1 MPPLKLSIL
10 IHFFIFT
17 EIFNDAF
24 IALCDVEYVDNF
36 KRKIINFLLTL
47 CTGPVDRSQGELSL
61 LGKEGGGWVGGG
73 VEAGNWLFRKC

>member
-17 EIFNDAF
+17 EIFIDAF

-36 KRKIINFLLTL
+36 KRKIINFLHYAQAPLTVVK
-47 CTGPVDRSQGELSL
+47 GNFHYWAKRV
-61 LGKEGGGWVGGG
+61 GGGWGRG